1 MGGSLNPM
9 ALLMGGG
16 SFFTLSAMIWG
27 LKKVPLWLRYPGIA
41 LCVALGLTCFTIA
54 LLRGFHKKPERP
66 RYTSKKAPP
75 VALSPEAA
83 ARITPPPS
91 SKKAAAQ
98 RKKPRPTPPPSDA

>member
-27 LKKVPLWLRYPGIA
+27 LKVPVWLRYPGIA
-41 LCVALGLTCFTIA
+41 LCVALGLTCFVLA
-54 LLRGFHKKPERP
+54 LQRGFEKKPERP

-75 VALSPEAA
+75 VALPPEVA
-83 ARITPPPS
+83 ARTSSKPPSKASARSTKPRRTPPPS
-91 SKKAAAQ
+91 A
-98 RKKPRPTPPPSDA
+98 

>member
-27 LKKVPLWLRYPGIA
+27 FKVPIWLRLPGIA
-41 LCVALGLTCFTIA
+41 LCVALGLTCFTLAI
-54 LLRGFHKKPERP
+54 LRGFQKKAPPP

-75 VALSPEAA
+75 VALLPEVA
-83 ARITPPPS
+83 ARLTPSSKTAARSKKPRATPPPS
-91 SKKAAAQ
+91 S
-98 RKKPRPTPPPSDA
+98 T

>member
-54 LLRGFHKKPERP
+54 ILRGFQKKPPPP

-75 VALSPEAA
+75 VDLLPEVKARTSAVPASKGA
-83 ARITPPPS
+83 ARSAKPRRTPPPG
-91 SKKAAAQ
+91 AV
-98 RKKPRPTPPPSDA
+98 

>member
-27 LKKVPLWLRYPGIA
+27 LKVPVWLRYPGIA
-41 LCVALGLTCFTIA
+41 ICVGFGLTCFVLA
-54 LLRGFHKKPERP
+54 LQRGFEKKAPPP

-75 VALSPEAA
+75 VDLLPEVK
-83 ARITPPPS
+83 ARASSKPPAKASAQRAKPRGTPPPG
-91 SKKAAAQ
+91 A
-98 RKKPRPTPPPSDA
+98 

>member
-27 LKKVPLWLRYPGIA
+27 LKVPLWLRVPGIA
-41 LCVALGLTCFTIA
+41 LCVALGITCFTIA
-54 LLRGFHKKPERP
+54 ILRGFQKKAPPP

-75 VALSPEAA
+75 VALLPEVA
-83 ARITPPPS
+83 ARLTPPPA
-91 SKKAAAQ
+91 SKTAS
-98 RKKPRPTPPPSDA
+98 RSKKPRVTPPPSDS

>member
-54 LLRGFHKKPERP
+54 LLRGFQKPKPPP

-75 VALSPEAA
+75 VDLLPEVK
-83 ARITPPPS
+83 ARASSKPPSNAGTRSAKPRRTPPPG
-91 SKKAAAQ
+91 AV
-98 RKKPRPTPPPSDA
+98 

>member
-9 ALLMGGG
+9 ALMMGGG

-27 LKKVPLWLRYPGIA
+27 LKVPVWLRYPGIA

-54 LLRGFHKKPERP
+54 ILRAFQKKTPPP

-75 VALSPEAA
+75 VDLLPEVK
-83 ARITPPPS
+83 ARASSKPPSNAGARSVKPRRTPPPGVV
-91 SKKAAAQ
+91 
-98 RKKPRPTPPPSDA
+98 

>member
-27 LKKVPLWLRYPGIA
+27 LKVSAWLRYPGIA

-54 LLRGFHKKPERP
+54 ILRGFHKKPERP

-75 VALSPEAA
+75 VELLPEVK
-83 ARITPPPS
+83 ARASSKPPSTAGARSAKPRRTPPPG
-91 SKKAAAQ
+91 AV
-98 RKKPRPTPPPSDA
+98 